1 MLRATLLL
9 NSHIRN
15 VEELPD
21 VLAPTCAA
29 VDGGAAV
36 EKALG
41 ADTAL
46 AVAVGIEGLTDSPTP
61 HWPGVQYAAWQKT
74 LPHQGEE
81 TATTCRGVMTALE
94 LAVLR
99 DAPHEIVF
107 LDGSHFTPVI
117 ALNTMLSVRH
127 EELRNEIAATVTER
141 GTAAALRAVMAKPEV
156 VAVVKYDGSRDLS
169 HTWLPTDVRGPGL
182 GLDDRTTMS
191 LLLEPGEFTDPQP
204 VALTQQ
210 SKSNW
215 LARRIEALTP
225 ADAAR
230 EEVRLALNDV
240 IQLVRDD
247 QLLVTYY
254 KPHIWSPA
262 FRLEIK
268 LAAAQPARLAAVF
281 AAMRAQV
288 ISPEIREP
296 YPQWVADRMAKS
308 VGDAL
313 VALRTAVN
321 FDLADAGMG
330 DYLALT
336 AHSYRTEAI

>member
-1 MLRATLLL
+1 
-9 NSHIRN
+9 
-15 VEELPD
+15 
-21 VLAPTCAA
+21 
-29 VDGGAAV
+29 
-36 EKALG
+36 
-41 ADTAL
+41 
-46 AVAVGIEGLTDSPTP
+46 
-61 HWPGVQYAAWQKT
+61 
-74 LPHQGEE
+74 
-81 TATTCRGVMTALE
+81 
-94 LAVLR
+94 
-99 DAPHEIVF
+99 
-107 LDGSHFTPVI
+107 
-117 ALNTMLSVRH
+117 
-127 EELRNEIAATVTER
+127 
-141 GTAAALRAVMAKPEV
+141 
-156 VAVVKYDGSRDLS
+156 
-169 HTWLPTDVRGPGL
+169 
-182 GLDDRTTMS
+182 MS

-240 IQLVRDD
+240 IQSVRDD
-247 QLLVTYY
+247 RLLVTYY
-254 KPHIWSPA
+254 KPHVWSPA

-268 LAAAQPARLAAVF
+268 PDAARPERLAAVF

-321 FDLADAGMG
+321 FDLADAGMA

-336 AHSYRTEAI
+336 AHSYRTEAL